1 MIGAAGPS
9 GAALRPPHS
18 TRGGLMRTVLAI
30 AMAVSLVAGT
40 LSVASGADEKKSNP
54 QQERMKACNAQ
65 AGDKK
70 GDERKAFMSSC
81 LKGKGE
87 AMPMTQQEKMKK
99 CNADAGAKSLKGD
112 DRKAF
117 MSDCLKAD
125 KKM

>member
-1 MIGAAGPS
+1 
-9 GAALRPPHS
+9 
-18 TRGGLMRTVLAI
+18 MRTVLA
-30 AMAVSLVAGT
+30 MVVAVSLVAGT
-40 LSVASGADEKKSNP
+40 LSVASAADEKKPNP

-99 CNADAGAKSLKGD
+99 CNADASAKALKGD

-117 MSDCLKAD
+117 MSECLKAD
-125 KKM
+125 HKM

>member
-1 MIGAAGPS
+1 
-9 GAALRPPHS
+9 
-18 TRGGLMRTVLAI
+18 MRTVLAM
-30 AMAVSLVAGT
+30 AVAVSLVAGT
-40 LSVASGADEKKSNP
+40 LSVASAADEQKSSL

-70 GDERKAFMSSC
+70 GDARKAFMSTC
-81 LKGKGE
+81 LKGE

-99 CNADAGAKSLKGD
+99 GNADASAKSLKGD

-125 KKM
+125 HKM